1 MGDVIGPVIL
11 GIIISI
17 LGISNMKGNISSLH
31 WYHRP
36 LHLLEVGKNTI
47 FTTLSQGN
55 TVEQMISGILFL
67 YYAPIIKPSLILG
80 GRDIDF

>member
-1 MGDVIGPVIL
+1 MNEELTLRSGMSEDT
-11 GIIISI
+11 
-17 LGISNMKGNISSLH
+17 
-31 WYHRP
+31 